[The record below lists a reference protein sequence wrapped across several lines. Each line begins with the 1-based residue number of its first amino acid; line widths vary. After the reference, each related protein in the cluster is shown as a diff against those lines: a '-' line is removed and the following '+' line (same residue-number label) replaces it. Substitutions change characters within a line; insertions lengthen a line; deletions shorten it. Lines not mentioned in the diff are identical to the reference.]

1 VPVIKVN
8 IKARAPLL
16 ISERRPDG
24 QFRPSS
30 SYIPGAVWRGALA
43 QQMLNEGEPTNGD
56 SDFAVLFTKDSAPQF
71 RNAFPASVKRTENGE
86 QFEVALPLPAT
97 AFSCKAES
105 GFKAQGKHGV
115 YDGLIDRLCCE
126 ELGIKAPYLPCCDDP
141 SHETQG
147 ERVEAYGGF
156 HLGEKS
162 LATPLHLTTRVAINR
177 RRKVAE
183 PNLLYSPLVISES
196 SPDRAPTAF
205 SASLVF
211 EEKDRGIVE
220 SRLNQLTH
228 VGSGSARGF
237 GRVDVTTE
245 PIATDDLSNR
255 LAAFNQWV
263 SRRWRLW
270 AQAECDRTPQHTPD
284 NGAFFAVLLLA
295 DAVLRLDGWTP
306 TVRLEPRMLGA
317 GLEDTT
323 LLRCYATAEYRG
335 GWNTAWG
342 LPKDTDLAARMS
354 SVYVYHAPR
363 RADDESLAN
372 ALRDLEV
379 RGVGD
384 RSKEGFGQVRV
395 CDEFHIQIQR
405 SNAGGETL

>member
-1 VPVIKVN
+1 VN
-8 IKARAPLL
+8 IKSRAPLL

-43 QQMLNEGEPTNGD
+43 QQMLNASEPNDGN
-56 SDFAVLFTKDSAPQF
+56 SDFATLFTKDSAPQF
-71 RNAFPASVKRTENGE
+71 RNAFPARLEKTDNGE
-86 QFEVALPLPAT
+86 KFQTALPVPAT
-97 AFSCKAES
+97 AYSCKAES

-126 ELGIKAPYLPCCDDP
+126 ESGVKAPYLPYCDDP

-156 HLGEKS
+156 HLGGAS

-196 SPDRAPTAF
+196 APGGAPTAF
-205 SASLVF
+205 CASLAF
-211 EEKDRGIVE
+211 EEKDREIIE
-220 SRLNQLTH
+220 SWLKQLSH
-228 VGSGSARGF
+228 IGSGSARGF

-245 PIATDDLSNR
+245 VVSADDLSDR
-255 LAAFNQWV
+255 LAKFNQWV

-270 AQAECDRTPQHTPD
+270 TQAECSGTPQHTPD
-284 NGAFFAVLLLA
+284 EGAFFAVLLLA

-306 TVRLEPRMLGA
+306 TVRLEPHLLGA
-317 GLEDTT
+317 GLEDST

-354 SVYVYHAPR
+354 SVYVYHTPR
-363 RADDESLAN
+363 RADDETLVN
-372 ALRDLEV
+372 ALRELED

-384 RSKEGFGQVRV
+384 RRKEGFGQVRV
-395 CDEFHIQIQR
+395 CDEFHFQIQK
-405 SNAGGETL
+405 SNLGGKDE